1 MVSGII
7 TVLWLVWYSVDPQLW
22 LVWYSV
28 APCGFRYHRAV
39 ISVVQCSSVWFQVS
53 PCCMGESTSVFIR
66 RFVKLK
72 CAYGDLRILTIS
84 RIKKYFFVS
93 ISFRNLVRSI
103 HPTTC
108 RSMFSE
114 ANTCACVAGSSED
127 CCELA
132 GSLLYTSE
140 KSRAVRKKMPCL
152 SEGYELSVAID
163 KNVKKQTAVDS
174 GGGHGVPF
182 QHWCQ
187 KFDEPR
193 VAAKKLFQKTMK
205 RRKELGSDVDIRS
218 FFKKPRIN
226 WYS

>member
-1 MVSGII
+1 M
-7 TVLWLVWYSVDPQLW
+7 WYSVDPQLW

-84 RIKKYFFVS
+84 RIFFFFFFS
-93 ISFRNLVRSI
+93 ISFHNLVRSI

-114 ANTCACVAGSSED
+114 ANACARVAGSGENY
-127 CCELA
+127 CELV
-132 GSLLYTSE
+132 GSVLYTSE
-140 KSRAVRKKMPCL
+140 KSRAVWKKCRVCQRAMSFPWPL
-152 SEGYELSVAID
+152 TKMWKTNGTGSGFRRWMRTEYRFNTDVESSMSWGLQLKKT
-163 KNVKKQTAVDS
+163 KNYQLKNQWKGERNWAQRWT
-174 GGGHGVPF
+174 
-182 QHWCQ
+182 
-187 KFDEPR
+187 
-193 VAAKKLFQKTMK
+193 
-205 RRKELGSDVDIRS
+205 SDPSSRNLV
-218 FFKKPRIN
+218 
-226 WYS
+226 